1 MIVIDGQQTGQ
12 SIGNFANLEQLLVK
26 VIEEEGLENRI
37 VTDVLVNEENFS
49 EIYPHQAEDIGTSG
63 IKSVEIRTVGAT
75 EMAANITEELFK
87 VQKIMYAGA
96 RQVAEL
102 FRQAD
107 DSEAL
112 EMYQDLIDVTRD
124 FLAMVG
130 VLRDEFSLR
139 DSEYLTQRMEELSE
153 LFSEIMEVVENQD
166 WILLSDLLEYEF
178 VPSLEKWRTV
188 LNDIRKDIDASLAAS
203 KA

>member
-49 EIYPHQAEDIGTSG
+49 EIYPHQAEDIGTGG
-63 IKSVEIRTVGAT
+63 IKSVEIRTVGAS

-188 LNDIRKDIDASLAAS
+188 LNDIRTDIDASLAAS